1 MNERRIMKGRL
12 TELEAQKKRLEA
24 KFRSNCERVGEIVN
38 PLINEV
44 HEMRIPEAATLMDD
58 MVVQQAEL
66 MGVAAKIEELQEALY
81 G

>member
-12 TELEAQKKRLEA
+12 AELEAQKKGLEI

-38 PLINEV
+38 PLLNTPT
-44 HEMRIPEAATLMDD
+44 EMRIPEAAALMDELV
-58 MVVQQAEL
+58 MQQAEL
-66 MGVAAKIEELQEALY
+66 LGVVSHIEQLQEALY